1 MQNSRRFLIPALSLF
16 LILSFQIDVYGQ
28 RPYMERIRAQ
38 RVAFFT
44 EKLDLSEAE
53 AEKFWPVYNEYSRQK
68 EKTNLESRNLTR
80 SLMLEIDEMEE
91 KEIEVSL
98 QKFIDLENKSHKLF
112 LKYNEKFNQILP
124 PSKVMKLYMAENQ
137 FKQYLLKQIGDQR
150 RPGGGRNR

>member
-1 MQNSRRFLIPALSLF
+1 MQNSRGILIPGLTL
-16 LILSFQIDVYGQ
+16 LLVLSFQARVFSQG
-28 RPYMERIRAQ
+28 PYMERIKAQ

-44 EKLDLSEAE
+44 EKLDLSGAE

-68 EKTNLESRNLTR
+68 EKINLESRSLTR
-80 SLMLEIDEMEE
+80 SLMLEIDEMDE
-91 KEIEVSL
+91 KEVELSL

-112 LKYNEKFNQILP
+112 LKYNEKFIQILP

-150 RPGGGRNR
+150 KPGMGRNR

>member
-1 MQNSRRFLIPALSLF
+1 MQNPRRFLIPVMSLF
-16 LILSFQIDVYGQ
+16 LIFSFQIHAFSQG
-28 RPYMERIRAQ
+28 PHMERIKAQ

-44 EKLDLSEAE
+44 EKLDLSESE
-53 AEKFWPVYNEYSRQK
+53 AEKFWPVYNDYSSQK
-68 EKTNLESRNLTR
+68 EKINLESRNLTR
-80 SLMLEIDEMEE
+80 SLMLKIDDMEE

-98 QKFIDLENKSHKLF
+98 HKFIELENNSNKLF

-150 RPGGGRNR
+150 KPGMGRNR